1 MLLQD
6 CFSVVTL
13 SFNREKRGKN
23 IKSFLLSA
31 FESACEVFFSYFND
45 YSCFT
50 GKRIYKCDICLLL
63 TLLSLREMT
72 SVLGLLS
79 FYLQLCRFASIYV
92 G

>member
-6 CFSVVTL
+6 YFSVIML

-31 FESACEVFFSYFND
+31 FESECEVFFSYFND

-50 GKRIYKCDICLLL
+50 DKHESTNVTFAYY
-63 TLLSLREMT
+63 SL
-72 SVLGLLS
+72 
-79 FYLQLCRFASIYV
+79 Y
-92 G
+92 